1 MKNVT
6 RQFSYEVEGEEQDSS
21 SFSNRARDG
30 AMKILRENRNTKVNL
45 VLKCDMS
52 RMSIVTGEE
61 ITRTVPFACKYVI
74 VLEATDL
81 GELYDTSKREILENI
96 AKYSSN
102 GSSWRVSSILKMD
115 INVIN
120 YDPLRASSWI
130 EPDKFIVA
138 KKAIINMKNN
148 DNECFKWCVTRA
160 LNMKKKNNERI
171 DKELIEKSKEFHWEG
186 IEFPVKLDQIEKF
199 EKNNAD
205 ISVSVFGFEN
215 KKFHPLKKLKYF
227 DRKYHIDLLLISNE
241 TTSHYCLINNFS
253 RLMTS
258 STSKNEHKK
267 YFCRNCLQGYYSK
280 EARAKH
286 WTYCKE
292 HSCVR
297 VELPK
302 EGSSVRFNHVERS
315 MRVPFVVY
323 ADFESRIIPINTC
336 SPNEKQ
342 SFTKQYQKH
351 IPSSY
356 CYNIKCFDE
365 TVYKGKL
372 VTYTAMS
379 ETDDVAGKFVE
390 SIEKDIIDICES
402 NRFPKKIAM
411 SDEDKKKYND
421 AKDCLIC
428 KENLGNDKVRDHC
441 LLSGKYRGAA
451 HKDCNLKCQIPKF
464 IPIVFHNLS
473 GYDSHLFIKK
483 LANTNLGDQRSI
495 SSGKLNCI
503 PNNEEKYISFS
514 KEIKVGEFIGKDG
527 KTHEVKRELRFIDS
541 FRFMGR
547 SLKDLTDD
555 LVKDLCNECSRLDA
569 KTCKTDCQER
579 KGNKCKCKASCK
591 ECANRRSKKGDEM
604 CKNLNLIY
612 SGEKRDLLLRKG
624 VYPCDWVDSI
634 DKFSETQLPPQ
645 ESFYSKLCDEGISD
659 EDYLHAQ
666 EMWKVF
672 NCRTFRDYHNIYNV
686 SDVLILA
693 DVFENFRNVC
703 NENYGLDPAH
713 YYTSPGLACV
723 VFFSFS
729 TNQ

>member
-1 MKNVT
+1 
-6 RQFSYEVEGEEQDSS
+6 
-21 SFSNRARDG
+21 
-30 AMKILRENRNTKVNL
+30 
-45 VLKCDMS
+45 
-52 RMSIVTGEE
+52 
-61 ITRTVPFACKYVI
+61 
-74 VLEATDL
+74 
-81 GELYDTSKREILENI
+81 
-96 AKYSSN
+96 
-102 GSSWRVSSILKMD
+102 MD

-130 EPDKFIVA
+130 ELDKFLVS

-148 DNECFKWCVTRA
+148 ENECFKWCVTRA

-205 ISVSVFGFEN
+205 ISVSVFGVEN
-215 KKFHPLKKLKYF
+215 KKFNPLKKLKYF

-241 TTSHYCLINNFS
+241 TTNHYCLINNFS
-253 RLMTS
+253 RLISS

-280 EARAKH
+280 DALAEH
-286 WTYCKE
+286 CTYCKE

-302 EGSSVRFNHVERS
+302 EGSSVRFNHVGRS

-336 SPNEKQ
+336 SPNEKK
-342 SFTKQYQKH
+342 SFTRQYQKH

-356 CYNIKCFDE
+356 CYSIKCFDE

-402 NRFPKKIAM
+402 TKFPKKIVM
-411 SDEDKKKYND
+411 TDEDEKNFND
-421 AKDCLIC
+421 AKVCHIC
-428 KENLGNDKVRDHC
+428 KENLGNDKVKDHC
-441 LLSGKYRGAA
+441 HLSGKYRGAA
-451 HKDCNLKCQIPKF
+451 HNDCNINYKIPEF
-464 IPIVFHNLS
+464 IPIIFHNLS

-483 LANTNLGDQRSI
+483 LG
-495 SSGKLNCI
+495 GKLNCI

-514 KEIKVGEFIGKDG
+514 KKIKMREFINKKGKL
-527 KTHEVKRELRFIDS
+527 KEVWKELRFIDS

-579 KGNKCKCKASCK
+579 KGVKCKCKANSK

-604 CKNLNLIY
+604 CKNINLIY

-624 VYPCDWVDSI
+624 VYPYDWVDSI
-634 DKFSETQLPPQ
+634 DKFSETQLPPK
-645 ESFYSKLCDEGISD
+645 ESFYSKLYDEGISD
-659 EDYLHAQ
+659 
-666 EMWKVF
+666 
-672 NCRTFRDYHNIYNV
+672 
-686 SDVLILA
+686 
-693 DVFENFRNVC
+693 
-703 NENYGLDPAH
+703 
-713 YYTSPGLACV
+713 
-723 VFFSFS
+723 
-729 TNQ
+729 